1 MNQFYQMCDSHAKFE
16 HPERFLMLTEKLN
29 IDALNKSID
38 IVTSCFLEL
47 VEAFSQED
55 INRIPFENSWTAA
68 QVAEHVTR
76 SNIGII
82 KSLRQPG
89 KAASRALDE
98 GVQRLKDL
106 FLNFEKKL
114 KSPEFILPTRRIY
127 DREWVITHL
136 KNSILELKDMAT
148 GVNHYEAIDHPIFGD
163 ITKYELLHF
172 VIYHTQRHIHQLT
185 NISRRIET
193 TNPADNR
200 RVILFIHMSLDG
212 FVAGPNGETD
222 WITIDDE
229 IFKDANALANT
240 ADIALYGR
248 TTFQMM
254 ESYWP
259 TVLTNSNSTPL
270 ELEHAVWMERV
281 KKIVFSTTLERVEWT
296 NTTLVKDNIGEEMT
310 RLKQQPGRNMI
321 IFGSPCLAHN
331 LMERGL
337 VDRFRI
343 NVNPVVLGEGIPLFK
358 NADERIHLR
367 LLQSKRF
374 HSDVVG
380 LLYERKID

>member
-1 MNQFYQMCDSHAKFE
+1 
-16 HPERFLMLTEKLN
+16 MLTEKVNLE
-29 IDALNKSID
+29 ALNKSIE
-38 IVTSCFLEL
+38 ITTSCFLEM

-55 INRIPFENSWTAA
+55 INRIPFKNSWTAA

-89 KAASRALDE
+89 KAVSRPVEE

-114 KSPEFILPTRRIY
+114 QSPQFILPTRNIY
-127 DREWVITHL
+127 DKEWVISHL
-136 KNSILELKDMAT
+136 KSSILELKGMTAE
-148 GVNHYEAIDHPIFGD
+148 VNHYEAIDHPVFGE

-185 NISRRIET
+185 NISLRIAIT
-193 TNPADNR
+193 DPVDNR
-200 RVILFIHMSLDG
+200 KVILLINMSLDG

-222 WITIDDE
+222 WITIDEE
-229 IFKDANALANT
+229 IFKDSNALANT

-248 TTFQMM
+248 ATFEMM

-259 TVLTNSNSTPL
+259 TVLTNSNSTAA
-270 ELEHAVWMERV
+270 EIEHAIWMEKV
-281 KKIVFSTTLERVEWT
+281 KKIVFSTTLEHVEWN
-296 NTTLVKDNIGEEMT
+296 NTTLIKDNIGEEIT

-321 IFGSPCLAHN
+321 IFASPCLAHS
-331 LMERGL
+331 LMEL
-337 VDRFRI
+337 ELIDQFRI
-343 NVNPVVLGEGIPLFK
+343 NVNPVVLGEGIPLFT
-358 NADERIHLR
+358 NAAERIHLR
-367 LLQSKRF
+367 FLQSKMF
-374 HSDVVG
+374 HSGVVG
-380 LLYERKID
+380 LLYERKTD

>member
-1 MNQFYQMCDSHAKFE
+1 
-16 HPERFLMLTEKLN
+16 MLAEKLN

-38 IVTSCFLEL
+38 ITTSCFLEM

-76 SNIGII
+76 SNIGIV
-82 KSLRQPG
+82 KSLRQTG
-89 KAASRALDE
+89 NAALRPVDE
-98 GVQRLKDL
+98 GVQRLKDV
-106 FLNFEKKL
+106 FLNFEMKL
-114 KSPEFILPTRRIY
+114 QSPTFILPTRDIY

-136 KNSILELKDMAT
+136 KNSIVELKNTAVD
-148 GVNHYEAIDHPIFGD
+148 VNHHQEIDHPIFGK

-172 VIYHTQRHIHQLT
+172 VIYHTQRHIRQLT
-185 NISRRIET
+185 NVSIRIAT
-193 TNPADNR
+193 ADPIDNR
-200 RVILFIHMSLDG
+200 KAILLIHMSLDG

-229 IFKDANALANT
+229 IFRDSNVLANT
-240 ADIALYGR
+240 ADVALYGR

-259 TVLTNSNSTPL
+259 TVLTNSNSTPA
-270 ELEHAVWMERV
+270 ELEHAIWMERV
-281 KKIVFSTTLERVEWT
+281 KKIVFSTTLDRVEWN
-296 NTTLVKDNIGEEMT
+296 NTTLIKANIAQEVT

-321 IFGSPCLAHN
+321 IFGSPCLAHS
-331 LMERGL
+331 LIERDL
-337 VDRFRI
+337 IDQFRI
-343 NVNPVVLGEGIPLFK
+343 NVNPVVLGEGIPLFT
-358 NADERIHLR
+358 NADERIRLR

-374 HSDVVG
+374 HSGVVG
-380 LLYERKID
+380 LLYERKK

>member
-1 MNQFYQMCDSHAKFE
+1 MIA
-16 HPERFLMLTEKLN
+16 EKLN
-29 IDALNKSID
+29 IEAMNKSVD
-38 IVTSCFLEL
+38 LTTSSFLEL
-47 VEAFSQED
+47 ASSFSQED
-55 INRIPFENSWTAA
+55 INKIPFENSWTAA

-82 KSLRQPG
+82 RSLRQPG
-89 KAASRALDE
+89 KRVSRPVDD
-98 GVQRLKDL
+98 GVQRLRAV

-114 KSPEFILPTRRIY
+114 QSPVFILPTRNIY

-136 KNSILELKDMAT
+136 ETSILELRETAAN
-148 GVNHYEAIDHPIFGD
+148 VNYYEAIDHPIFGE

-185 NISRRIET
+185 NISLRIE
-193 TNPADNR
+193 PRKPLEDR
-200 RVILFIHMSLDG
+200 KVILLIHISLDG

-229 IFKDANALANT
+229 IFKDANGLANT
-240 ADIALYGR
+240 ADVALYGR
-248 TTFQMM
+248 ATFQMM

-259 TVLTNSNSTPL
+259 TVLTNSNSTPA
-270 ELEHAVWMERV
+270 ELEHAIWMEAV
-281 KKIVFSTTLERVEWT
+281 KKIVFSTTLESVEWN
-296 NTTLVKDNIGEEMT
+296 NTRLIKGNMGEEMIS
-310 RLKQQPGRNMI
+310 LKQQPGRNII
-321 IFGSPCLAHN
+321 IFGSPCLAHS

-337 VDRFRI
+337 IDHFRI

-367 LLQSKRF
+367 LLQSKTF
-374 HSDVVG
+374 DSGVVG